1 VNAPRSQFDVI
12 VIGGGPAG
20 SILASLLV
28 QEGRSCLLL
37 ERDVHPRDHVGES
50 LTPSTNPIFQRIGFL
65 EKMEAAR
72 FVHKPGA
79 CWTAPRS
86 PVGKFVALRLGEFPP
101 EGATQLHTYNVERDT
116 FDEMLIGHAQE
127 LGARVMQ
134 GVGVQQVLFE
144 SGRAVGV
151 RAKLA
156 DGGQRDF
163 SGAFVI
169 DASGRRCVLAN
180 QLGFKHRD
188 PEFDQV
194 AMYSWFEGVAPNPVG
209 YEGFLFLHF
218 LGLERAWAWQIPLR
232 DGVCSIGVVTHR
244 SDFKRAS
251 QDPEE
256 FFSSLVERSIS
267 FAHAM
272 RGAERVRPW
281 WLEGDYSYRIDRLV
295 GPGWLVIGD
304 ALRFIDPIFS
314 TGVDVAAYSA
324 LFAFE
329 AVEHVLS
336 GGDESAA
343 WGLYEKRVSD
353 GVDVWYQFT
362 SLFYRLQNLFTLFA
376 VRDRYRE
383 QVVRILQGNPY
394 LPESLDRARGMISLM
409 QRSYKQVMRQPANLL
424 RPGALRAAGES
435 SGTDAQ
441 HAA

>member
-1 VNAPRSQFDVI
+1 
-12 VIGGGPAG
+12 
-20 SILASLLV
+20 
-28 QEGRSCLLL
+28 
-37 ERDVHPRDHVGES
+37 
-50 LTPSTNPIFQRIGFL
+50 
-65 EKMEAAR
+65 
-72 FVHKPGA
+72 
-79 CWTAPRS
+79 
-86 PVGKFVALRLGEFPP
+86 
-101 EGATQLHTYNVERDT
+101 
-116 FDEMLIGHAQE
+116 
-127 LGARVMQ
+127 
-134 GVGVQQVLFE
+134 
-144 SGRAVGV
+144 
-151 RAKLA
+151 
-156 DGGQRDF
+156 
-163 SGAFVI
+163 
-169 DASGRRCVLAN
+169 
-180 QLGFKHRD
+180 
-188 PEFDQV
+188 
-194 AMYSWFEGVAPNPVG
+194 
-209 YEGFLFLHF
+209 
-218 LGLERAWAWQIPLR
+218 
-232 DGVCSIGVVTHR
+232 VVTHR

-409 QRSYKQVMRQPANLL
+409 QRSYEQVMRQPANLL
-424 RPGALRAAGES
+424 RPGALSPPPNHRHPMRSTRPDVPDAMTAPGPASAAVDALVASVLGPTGVSDPAWRAAAYERAGAIARGAAEEQVRAIGS
-435 SGTDAQ
+435 LPDLLAQLVDDVARAADRITDEHFEALYAAGYSAQ
-441 HAA
+441 VLYEMVVATAVGAGVERRTIGMEVIDAWEAAAGGRRGFSR